1 GGRVADPDDDAP
13 VTGVVDDV
21 AEPGIARSGDQ
32 DVAAI
37 GAGADADADSG
48 ARSQFL
54 AALDLEGE
62 GTDQGDRGVTRL
74 VEAGGRRNGAVVS
87 RTVGPG
93 GPVVLALGGLG
104 DTDRLAD
111 QDGVTG
117 HGVIRNRK
125 GEVVHVLEDLVGG
138 HQIQPILVSA
148 FLSSVSEDSDTLTA
162 PAAWTA
168 DSCTG
173 ASAVSTGAGACGSA
187 CSAFRVSRIRA
198 TSSASSAIS
207 LSTSTPGA

>member
-62 GTDQGDRGVTRL
+62 GTDQGDRGGTRL
-74 VEAGGRRNGAVVS
+74 VEAGGRGNGAPA
-87 RTVGPG
+87 RRRFTPARRCG
-93 GPVVLALGGLG
+93 GEATARGERGVPRLVEAGGRGSGAPDRRSEGTGGTVVLALGGLG
-104 DTDRLAD
+104 DTDQLAD

-117 HGVIRNRK
+117 HGALRNRK
-125 GEVVHVLEDLVGG
+125 GEVV
-138 HQIQPILVSA
+138 
-148 FLSSVSEDSDTLTA
+148 
-162 PAAWTA
+162 
-168 DSCTG
+168 
-173 ASAVSTGAGACGSA
+173 
-187 CSAFRVSRIRA
+187 RV
-198 TSSASSAIS
+198 
-207 LSTSTPGA
+207 